1 MHGHCTVICVYCLD
15 FPLHFGLAT
24 FASVEYCIAVMY
36 DSIPVLL
43 PSTLCA
49 VPMTC
54 IYPCMLTICSH
65 MQISFYSVLRSST
78 WGSGERSQALTENVR
93 LGRSQVELSY
103 ASSPLTMTS
112 WMISVMLH
120 VNAST
125 FNVQLFNLGNG
136 QQTSARFAA
145 MFAIP
150 K

>member
-1 MHGHCTVICVYCLD
+1 MCGTYDMYISMYAHDMLAYADFFSLCT
-15 FPLHFGLAT
+15 
-24 FASVEYCIAVMY
+24 
-36 DSIPVLL
+36 
-43 PSTLCA
+43 
-49 VPMTC
+49 
-54 IYPCMLTICSH
+54 
-65 MQISFYSVLRSST
+65 SFVDT
-78 WGSGERSQALTENVR
+78 GERRALTENVR